1 MTPYPDIAPIGAR
14 CQLGPISRKGN
25 APGIGRA
32 TVETLELGP
41 LLNIPQSNCTIQ
53 TDRGDTIIVR
63 GNADNAQIVAFYF
76 SLIIILQIQSFSKIR
91 PPKIRPLLRFWV
103 KRPSLK

>member
-1 MTPYPDIAPIGAR
+1 MDTRDQLHRAPNPVYFIFLYLESTHPDIAPIGTR
-14 CQLGPISRKGN
+14 RQLGPISRKGN

-41 LLNIPQSNCTIQ
+41 LLNIPQSNRTVQ

-63 GNADNAQIVAFYF
+63 GNADNAQIVAFF
-76 SLIIILQIQSFSKIR
+76 
-91 PPKIRPLLRFWV
+91 
-103 KRPSLK
+103 